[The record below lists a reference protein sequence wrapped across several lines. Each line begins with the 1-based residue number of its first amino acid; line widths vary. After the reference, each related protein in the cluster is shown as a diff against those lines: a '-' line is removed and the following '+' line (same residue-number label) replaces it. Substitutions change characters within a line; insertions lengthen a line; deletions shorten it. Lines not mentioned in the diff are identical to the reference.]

1 MPWNLDSSRPIYLQI
16 IERVQMDI
24 ITGRYQPGDK
34 LPSVRDLAQEA
45 AVNPNTM
52 QKALSEL
59 ERSGLIYS
67 QRTSGRFITE
77 DKELI
82 HQMKKELAAAEVSAF
97 VAHMK
102 QLGITPEEIRQLLAE
117 TIEEEEN
124 HEVELVTC
132 KDLTKRF
139 GNRHRARSSQ
149 PFPGFREIIGLLG
162 PNGSGKTTLL
172 KLLNGLLTPSE
183 VKSSS
188 PEIIPVLRQNGSSP
202 ICRIKCISAAG
213 CASRIF

>member
-82 HQMKKELAAAEVSAF
+82 HQMKKELAAAEISAF

-117 TIEEEEN
+117 TIEEEKN
-124 HEVELVTC
+124 HE
-132 KDLTKRF
+132 
-139 GNRHRARSSQ
+139 
-149 PFPGFREIIGLLG
+149 
-162 PNGSGKTTLL
+162 
-172 KLLNGLLTPSE
+172 
-183 VKSSS
+183 
-188 PEIIPVLRQNGSSP
+188 
-202 ICRIKCISAAG
+202 
-213 CASRIF
+213 

>member
-82 HQMKKELAAAEVSAF
+82 HQMKKELAAVEVSAF

-124 HEVELVTC
+124 HE
-132 KDLTKRF
+132 
-139 GNRHRARSSQ
+139 
-149 PFPGFREIIGLLG
+149 
-162 PNGSGKTTLL
+162 
-172 KLLNGLLTPSE
+172 
-183 VKSSS
+183 
-188 PEIIPVLRQNGSSP
+188 
-202 ICRIKCISAAG
+202 
-213 CASRIF
+213 

>member
-77 DKELI
+77 DTELI

-124 HEVELVTC
+124 HE
-132 KDLTKRF
+132 
-139 GNRHRARSSQ
+139 
-149 PFPGFREIIGLLG
+149 
-162 PNGSGKTTLL
+162 
-172 KLLNGLLTPSE
+172 
-183 VKSSS
+183 
-188 PEIIPVLRQNGSSP
+188 
-202 ICRIKCISAAG
+202 
-213 CASRIF
+213 

>member
-102 QLGITPEEIRQLLAE
+102 QLGITPEEIWQLLAE

-124 HEVELVTC
+124 HE
-132 KDLTKRF
+132 
-139 GNRHRARSSQ
+139 
-149 PFPGFREIIGLLG
+149 
-162 PNGSGKTTLL
+162 
-172 KLLNGLLTPSE
+172 
-183 VKSSS
+183 
-188 PEIIPVLRQNGSSP
+188 
-202 ICRIKCISAAG
+202 
-213 CASRIF
+213 